1 MRVVTTREE
10 LRAARAELDVVG
22 LVPTMGYLHDGH
34 LSLVR
39 RAKKECGAAIATIF
53 VNPLQFGPKED
64 LGSYPRDR
72 ERDLAL
78 LEETGCDVVWTPSD
92 TDVYPPG
99 FDTYVDVE
107 GITDGLEGAHR
118 PGHFRG
124 VSTVLSVIFNV
135 VQPTRAYFGQKD
147 AQQVVVVKKMVGD
160 LGMPLEVIASPTI
173 REPDG
178 LAMSSRNSYLDPTE
192 RERAVVLRRA
202 LDAVEK
208 AWQDGET
215 HGALLRSAMMQ
226 VLDAEPLAEPDYVSI
241 AHPDTL
247 EELDHVDP
255 AVGALASL
263 AVRLG
268 KPRLLDNVVLPP
280 R

>member
-1 MRVVTTREE
+1 MRRGITWAIT
-10 LRAARAELDVVG
+10 AEPG
-22 LVPTMGYLHDGH
+22 LHDTLHDGH

-39 RAKKECGAAIATIF
+39 RAKDECGFAAATIF

-64 LGSYPRDR
+64 LASYPRDR

-78 LEETGCDVVWTPSD
+78 LEQTGCDLVWTPSD
-92 TDVYPPG
+92 EDVYPPG
-99 FDTYVDVE
+99 YSTFVDVQNV
-107 GITDGLEGAHR
+107 TDRLEGESR

-124 VSTVLSVIFNV
+124 VSTVLSVLFNV
-135 VQPTRAYFGQKD
+135 VQPTKAYFGQKD
-147 AQQVVVVKKMVGD
+147 AQQVVVVRRMVRD
-160 LGMPLEVIASPTI
+160 LGMPLEVVAAPTV
-173 REPDG
+173 READG
-178 LAMSSRNSYLDPTE
+178 LAMSSRNSYLDETE
-192 RERAVVLRRA
+192 RRRAVVLRRA

-208 AWQDGET
+208 VWQDGET
-215 HGALLRSAMMQ
+215 HGALLRSAMSE
-226 VLDAEPLAEPDYVSI
+226 VLAREPLAEPDYVSI
-241 AHPDTL
+241 AHPETL

-255 AVGALASL
+255 AVGALASM

>member
-1 MRVVTTREE
+1 MTTRAE
-10 LRAARAELDVVG
+10 LRAARAEHGTLG
-22 LVPTMGYLHDGH
+22 LVPTMGFLHDGH

-39 RAKKECGAAIATIF
+39 RAKEDCGSAIASIF

-64 LGSYPRDR
+64 LATYPRDLD
-72 ERDLAL
+72 RDLSL
-78 LEETGCDVVWTPSD
+78 LEATGCDLVWTPGD
-92 TDVYPPG
+92 EDVYPPG
-99 FDTYVDVE
+99 FDTYVDVH
-107 GITDGLEGAHR
+107 GITDVLEGGRR

-147 AQQVVVVKKMVGD
+147 AQQVVVVRKLVRD
-160 LGMPLEVIASPTI
+160 LGMPLEVVAAATV

-178 LAMSSRNSYLDPTE
+178 LAMSSRNTYLDPTE

-208 AWQDGET
+208 AWQDGEI
-215 HGALLRSAMMQ
+215 HGAALRSAMSA
-226 VLDAEPLAEPDYVSI
+226 VLAAEPLAEPDYVSI

-255 AVGALASL
+255 SVGALASM

-268 KPRLLDNVVLPP
+268 KPRLLDNVVLLP